1 MMDEHRIRFL
11 MQRGSIGAFWDLG
24 MKKYL
29 IVIEAAETGYSAY
42 SPDLPGC
49 ISTGASRDQVEVNMR
64 EAIAFHLDGLREEG
78 QPVPEPHTY
87 SAFVELPV

>member
-1 MMDEHRIRFL
+1 
-11 MQRGSIGAFWDLG
+11 

-29 IVIEAAETGYSAY
+29 IVVEQTQTGYSAY

-49 ISTGASRDQVEVNMR
+49 VSTGRTREDVEQNMR

-78 QPVPEPHTY
+78 HAVPEPHTY
-87 SAFVELPV
+87 SAYVELPA